1 MNSET
6 KLIKS
11 RVGLLRLAEELNNV
25 THACRVMGTS
35 RDSCYRIKERYH
47 TGGEEAF
54 REISR
59 RKPIPKNRV
68 APEVE
73 AAVVEM
79 AIDYP
84 AYGQG
89 RVSNALHRKEL
100 FISPGGR

>member
-1 MNSET
+1 M
-6 KLIKS
+6 
-11 RVGLLRLAEELNNV
+11 
-25 THACRVMGTS
+25 MGAS

-47 TGGEEAF
+47 TGGEEAL

-68 APEVE
+68 ASEVE

-84 AYGQG
+84 AYGQEK
-89 RVSNALHRKEL
+89 VSNALHRKEL
-100 FISPGGR
+100 FLSLRRGLGVFGNATTCGLPKNS